1 MKVRVYQIVDDK
13 NKYIEDYTIGKGE
26 DFESLDELKAAF
38 DELQGAA
45 FDRYE
50 IEYISN
56 DR

>member
-13 NKYIEDYTIGKGE
+13 IKYIEDYTIGKGE
-26 DFESLDELKAAF
+26 DFESLDDLKAAF

-50 IEYISN
+50 IEEV
-56 DR
+56 